1 MNKTRLEAI
10 TDGVIAIVIT
20 VMLIELK
27 VPEGI
32 HFSDLTQEFHGILS
46 YVLSFMYIGIY
57 WINHHHLFQL
67 VEKVNGKIIWI
78 NLHLI
83 LWLTMIPYT
92 TSWSAQSNYS
102 PVPTALY
109 AFILFMCSLSY
120 AMLEWSIA
128 RAQGD
133 KSVVRKVLGKDKKLA
148 ISVLLYAMSILL
160 SLVDTR
166 LSLLVLVV
174 LAVLWFVPNKRIE
187 QYCEE
192 K

>member
-1 MNKTRLEAI
+1 
-10 TDGVIAIVIT
+10 
-20 VMLIELK
+20 
-27 VPEGI
+27 
-32 HFSDLTQEFHGILS
+32 
-46 YVLSFMYIGIY
+46 
-57 WINHHHLFQL
+57 
-67 VEKVNGKIIWI
+67 
-78 NLHLI
+78 
-83 LWLTMIPYT
+83 
-92 TSWSAQSNYS
+92 
-102 PVPTALY
+102 
-109 AFILFMCSLSY
+109 MCSLSY

-174 LAVLWFVPNKRIE
+174 LAVLWFFPNKRIE

>member
-10 TDGVIAIVIT
+10 TGGVIAIVIT

-83 LWLTMIPYT
+83 FWLTMIPYT

-174 LAVLWFVPNKRIE
+174 LAVLWFFPNKRIE